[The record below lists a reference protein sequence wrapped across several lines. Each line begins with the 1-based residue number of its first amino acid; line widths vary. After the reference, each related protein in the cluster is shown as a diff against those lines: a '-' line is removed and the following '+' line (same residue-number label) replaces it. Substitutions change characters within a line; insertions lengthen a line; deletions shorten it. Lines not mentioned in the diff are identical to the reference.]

1 MRRAA
6 YLTESVRGDQ
16 AGFARY
22 DLRWRPDGR
31 CAAIEACI
39 EAIESQH
46 LLANVRKV
54 SDYIRKTCIVG
65 PVTGVQGEG
74 LLLGLRTTKPAKE
87 IHAQLLDVGILAGT
101 STDPNILRLLPPF
114 ILEEQ
119 HVDMLADALSH
130 LP

>member
-1 MRRAA
+1 MFGRRA
-6 YLTESVRGDQ
+6 LI
-16 AGFARY
+16 
-22 DLRWRPDGR
+22 
-31 CAAIEACI
+31 AALV
-39 EAIESQH
+39 
-46 LLANVRKV
+46 LLAGGIVAKAGSERPAVRTLSRAGLAKV

-74 LLLGLRTTKPAKE
+74 FLLGLRTTKPAKE
-87 IHAQLLDVGILAGT
+87 IHAQLLEVGILAGT

-119 HVDMLADALSH
+119 HVDMLVDALSH